1 MMLLP
6 QLPGK
11 KASLSVALT
20 ATAWPSWCRRE
31 SKAVCPTAGP
41 WRRWSIS
48 SSAAYAQGWATA
60 APKLFRSCSRK
71 PSSSASA
78 ALACVRVTCM
88 MFSSRARLPI
98 TGLNKQAHLS
108 SSVLSSRIA
117 VPRARKLLLW
127 APTLVWLCVLGSFS
141 TNTFSAAHTGI
152 ILRKIV
158 GFIYPG
164 ITPHQFEV
172 LHFLVRKSAHFV
184 SYGLLSLFAF
194 LSWRATLPTGD
205 PSHPSKPKPGLPGT
219 PRWNSRW
226 MRLALLLT
234 LLAASLD
241 EIHQTFIYSRTGSV
255 RDVLLDMTGALFF
268 QLAIWLVL
276 RREKRA

>member
-1 MMLLP
+1 MTL
-6 QLPGK
+6 
-11 KASLSVALT
+11 
-20 ATAWPSWCRRE
+20 
-31 SKAVCPTAGP
+31 
-41 WRRWSIS
+41 
-48 SSAAYAQGWATA
+48 
-60 APKLFRSCSRK
+60 
-71 PSSSASA
+71 
-78 ALACVRVTCM
+78 
-88 MFSSRARLPI
+88 SSRARLPI
-98 TGLNKQAHLS
+98 TGLNKQAPLS
-108 SSVLSSRIA
+108 SSTLSTRIA
-117 VPRARKLLLW
+117 VSPSRTLRAW
-127 APTLVWLCVLGSFS
+127 VPTFVWLCVLASFS
-141 TNTFSAAHTGI
+141 TDTFSSAHTGN

-164 ITPHQFEV
+164 ITTHQFEG

-194 LSWRATLPTGD
+194 FSWRATLPTGD
-205 PSHPSKPKPGLPGT
+205 PFHPTKPKPGLPGTPHSHPSKPKPGLPGT

-268 QLAIWLVL
+268 QLAIWLWL

>member
-1 MMLLP
+1 M
-6 QLPGK
+6 
-11 KASLSVALT
+11 
-20 ATAWPSWCRRE
+20 
-31 SKAVCPTAGP
+31 
-41 WRRWSIS
+41 
-48 SSAAYAQGWATA
+48 
-60 APKLFRSCSRK
+60 
-71 PSSSASA
+71 
-78 ALACVRVTCM
+78 
-88 MFSSRARLPI
+88 
-98 TGLNKQAHLS
+98 S

-127 APTLVWLCVLGSFS
+127 APTLVWLCVLASFS

-158 GFIYPG
+158 GFVYPG

-194 LSWRATLPTGD
+194 FSWRATLPTGD

-219 PRWNSRW
+219 LHSHPSKPKPGLPGTPRWTSRW

>member
-1 MMLLP
+1 MTL
-6 QLPGK
+6 
-11 KASLSVALT
+11 
-20 ATAWPSWCRRE
+20 
-31 SKAVCPTAGP
+31 
-41 WRRWSIS
+41 
-48 SSAAYAQGWATA
+48 
-60 APKLFRSCSRK
+60 
-71 PSSSASA
+71 
-78 ALACVRVTCM
+78 
-88 MFSSRARLPI
+88 SSRARLPI
-98 TGLNKQAHLS
+98 TGLNKQAPLS
-108 SSVLSSRIA
+108 SSTLSTRIA
-117 VPRARKLLLW
+117 VSPSRTLRAW
-127 APTLVWLCVLGSFS
+127 VPTFVWLCVLASFS
-141 TNTFSAAHTGI
+141 TDTFSSAHTGN

-164 ITPHQFEV
+164 ITPHQFEG

-194 LSWRATLPTGD
+194 FSWRATLPTVD

-219 PRWNSRW
+219 SRWNSRW